1 MTAIV
6 DLRKTLI
13 FVAAFALT
21 ACASAPAPKRGAT
34 AAQPLATHKVAQP
47 PADEDALAQMLAGEF
62 ALGDANLPDAARRY
76 AAAAALSD
84 DPSVAAQAT
93 RLALAAKD
101 YKLARETLTRW
112 RALRPGDSGVVQTD
126 AALAL
131 VEGDTE
137 AAFRALDSLNAQP
150 QGQGWRLIGQ
160 VLLGATDKEAAGK
173 LLERLAMPSAL
184 AAANEET
191 WVALSQLAY
200 KLERKAYAR
209 QLADA
214 AVKKFGG
221 SKAYSWSAQ
230 LAGEEGDKMRARMQY
245 AEAIKRSP
253 KDIRLRAAYAI
264 LLGEEGDNPAAAR
277 VLAEGPQ
284 DEYTYAARA
293 AYVAR
298 SRDKALIQ
306 ALYDELKNKPADER
320 VARAELLG
328 QLAEMLEQKS
338 TALTWYQQVR
348 DDDEHWFESQVR
360 VAVLLQDQG
369 KRDAALA
376 ITHELQ
382 ARAGDEP
389 KKLGDAYLLE
399 AELVDDTSSEA
410 ALAVY
415 SRGLN
420 VLPDD
425 TRLIYAR
432 ALRYANDGR
441 TAEAERDL
449 RRVLELKPADVDAMN
464 ALGYTLADANQKLEE
479 AYTLIQAALK
489 AKPEEPAVIDSLG
502 WVQFRRGHL
511 AEAETALRRAYEK
524 QPDAE
529 IASHLG
535 EVLWHRGNKDEAKTI
550 LEAGRKKDA
559 KNKSLLDTLK
569 RLGL

>member
-1 MTAIV
+1 MTALV

-21 ACASAPAPKRGAT
+21 ACATAPAPKRAAAT
-34 AAQPLATHKVAQP
+34 AQPLATHKVAQA
-47 PADEDALAQMLAGEF
+47 PADGDALAQMLAGEF

-101 YKLARETLTRW
+101 YKLARETLGRW

-131 VEGDTE
+131 VEGDAE

-160 VLLGATDKEAAGK
+160 VLLGATDKETAGK

-191 WVALSQLAY
+191 WIALSQLAY
-200 KLERKAYAR
+200 KLDRKAYAR

-214 AVKKFGG
+214 AVKKFAG
-221 SKAYSWSAQ
+221 SKAYAWSAQ
-230 LAGEEGDKMRARMQY
+230 LAGDEGDKMRARMQY

-264 LLGEEGDNPAAAR
+264 LLGEEGDNPGAAR
-277 VLAEGPQ
+277 VLADGPQ

-306 ALYDELKNKPADER
+306 ALYDELKGKPAEER

-348 DDDEHWFESQVR
+348 DDDEHWFEAQVR

-399 AELVDDTSSEA
+399 AELVDDTSGEA

-415 SRGLN
+415 TRGLN

-464 ALGYTLADANQKLEE
+464 ALGYTLADANQKLDE
-479 AYTLIQAALK
+479 AYTLIQAAFK
-489 AKPEEPAVIDSLG
+489 AKPDEPAVIDSLG
-502 WVQFRRGHL
+502 WVQFRRGNL

-535 EVLWHRGNKDEAKTI
+535 EVLWRRGSKDEAKVI
-550 LEAGRKKDA
+550 FEAGRKKDA

>member
-1 MTAIV
+1 MTSLV
-6 DLRKTLI
+6 ELRKTLI
-13 FVAAFALT
+13 FAAALALT
-21 ACASAPAPKRGAT
+21 ACAAAPVAKRQAASAE
-34 AAQPLATHKVAQP
+34 PLATHKVAQP
-47 PADEDALAQMLAGEF
+47 PVEQDPLALMLAGEF

-76 AAAAALSD
+76 AAAAALSE
-84 DPSVAAQAT
+84 DPAVAAQAT
-93 RLALAAKD
+93 RLALAAKEW
-101 YKLARETLTRW
+101 KLARESLQRW
-112 RALRPGDSGVVQTD
+112 RGLRPGDAGVVQTD
-126 AALAL
+126 AALAM
-131 VEGDTE
+131 VEGDAE

-150 QGQGWRLIGQ
+150 QGWKLIGQ
-160 VLLGATDKEAAGK
+160 VLLGATDKDMAGK

-200 KLERKAYAR
+200 KLERKPYAR

-214 AVKKFGG
+214 TVKKFGG
-221 SKAYSWSAQ
+221 ARAYAWSAQ
-230 LAGEEGDKMRARMQY
+230 LAGDEGDKKRARAQY
-245 AEAIKRSP
+245 AEAIKRAP

-277 VLAEGPQ
+277 ILAEGPQ

-306 ALYDELKNKPADER
+306 ALYDELKSKPAEER
-320 VARAELLG
+320 AGRAELLG
-328 QLAEMLEQKS
+328 QLAEMLEQKA

-348 DDDEHWFESQVR
+348 DDDEHWFEAQVR
-360 VAVLLQDQG
+360 IAVLLQDQG

-376 ITHELQ
+376 VTHELQ

-399 AELVDDTSSEA
+399 AELVGHDAPDA

-415 SRGLN
+415 SRGLD

-432 ALRYANDGR
+432 ALHNANGGR
-441 TAEAERDL
+441 TADAERDL
-449 RRVLELKPADVDAMN
+449 RRVLELKPGDVDAMN
-464 ALGYTLADANQKLEE
+464 ALGYTLADANQKLDE
-479 AYTLIQAALK
+479 AYSLIQVAIK

-502 WVQFRRGHL
+502 WVQYRRGNL

-559 KNKSLLDTLK
+559 KNKSLLETIR

>member
-21 ACASAPAPKRGAT
+21 ACASVPAPKRGAT
-34 AAQPLATHKVAQP
+34 AAQPLATHKVTQP

-369 KRDAALA
+369 KHDAALA

-399 AELVDDTSSEA
+399 AELVDDASSEA